1 MAGTQSHQENM
12 LIEVK
17 QLLCLGLRPFR
28 SQFLSK
34 SHYSFEQV
42 LEQATPECFLD
53 VVAQLSR
60 IELTLPV
67 CNVLWL
73 CAQRLPYEGSQGFY
87 AAWNHLLPTN
97 HQPEAPDT

>member
-34 SHYSFEQV
+34 SHY
-42 LEQATPECFLD
+42 
-53 VVAQLSR
+53 
-60 IELTLPV
+60 
-67 CNVLWL
+67 
-73 CAQRLPYEGSQGFY
+73 
-87 AAWNHLLPTN
+87 
-97 HQPEAPDT
+97 APDRMLKHLTYPKLITAGEFSHYSASVMGEKLSEICLIT